1 MWSLIFP
8 AASGLPASRGDPALG
23 PLHVNCCFP
32 THFKLCCPV
41 CTATAVGH
49 CRMHGVWTT
58 LPAALHS
65 HTPSARELAP
75 AHCWVQHPRP
85 HSQCSIWLSGKGSV
99 TCVPLCP
106 SQAYASADVILSGG
120 AINSPQLLMLSG
132 IGNADDLT
140 GLGIPV
146 VCHLPG
152 EPPSPRP
159 PWVSLLPQTVC
170 CAVGTGWGW
179 GGGDGSQSLG
189 TAPFFP

>member
-1 MWSLIFP
+1 M
-8 AASGLPASRGDPALG
+8 
-23 PLHVNCCFP
+23 
-32 THFKLCCPV
+32 
-41 CTATAVGH
+41 
-49 CRMHGVWTT
+49 
-58 LPAALHS
+58 
-65 HTPSARELAP
+65 
-75 AHCWVQHPRP
+75 
-85 HSQCSIWLSGKGSV
+85 